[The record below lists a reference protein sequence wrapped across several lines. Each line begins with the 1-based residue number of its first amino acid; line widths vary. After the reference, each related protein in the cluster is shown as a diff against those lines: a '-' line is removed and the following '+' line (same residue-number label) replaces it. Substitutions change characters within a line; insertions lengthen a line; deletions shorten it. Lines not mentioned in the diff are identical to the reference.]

1 MHLNGRSVPR
11 KVPSLPY
18 CIQCASTIE
27 DKLHTFLFNIV
38 HSRLVNIYYV
48 PKGLIARTLSTKTY
62 CKLQYLIPYTCGLI
76 QNLVIYPL

>member
-1 MHLNGRSVPR
+1 MPLHECRMHLNGRSVPQ

-18 CIQCASTIE
+18 CIRCASTIE

-48 PKGLIARTLSTKTY
+48 PKGLTAFTLSAK
-62 CKLQYLIPYTCGLI
+62 
-76 QNLVIYPL
+76 N